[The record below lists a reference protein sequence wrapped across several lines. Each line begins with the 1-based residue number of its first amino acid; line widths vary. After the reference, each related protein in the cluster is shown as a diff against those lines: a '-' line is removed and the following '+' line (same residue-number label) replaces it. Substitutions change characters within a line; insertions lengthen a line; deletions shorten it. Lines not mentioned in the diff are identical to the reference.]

1 MVRRLVA
8 LLAVVAV
15 LVIGTGGGAFALPGK
30 MRNTL
35 LDAHRADGRTTRVA
49 VRQDAQPPPPPPR
62 AKPVK
67 LPHTGPWLPEESA
80 WIGLGLL
87 TIGGASLVAMRRAR
101 AVRQPR

>member
-30 MRNTL
+30 MRNAL

-67 LPHTGPWLPEESA
+67 LPHTGPSLPAAST
-80 WIGLGLL
+80 WIGLALL
-87 TIGGASLVAMRRAR
+87 SVGGGSLLAIRRAR
-101 AVRQPR
+101 AVRRLR